1 MSVHRKEQAE
11 KAAQKLEDAMKK
23 IKNKIAEKI
32 KDVEKWKAASVDPAL
47 HFTTGQNE
55 GKYTADRDEK
65 GLPTTLA
72 NGDPVP
78 KSQMKSNAKDHE
90 KRVKTNAE
98 FTQKGG
104 ATFLDG
110 LVAEQRALEAE
121 YMKEYIKMR
130 ESFNPPART

>member
-1 MSVHRKEQAE
+1 
-11 KAAQKLEDAMKK
+11 MKK
-23 IKNKIAEKI
+23 INNKLAEKT

-90 KRVKTNAE
+90 KRVKARVKRFDGPATEPFESLNDQNFVKILSE
-98 FTQKGG
+98 FGKICQNPSKIVK
-104 ATFLDG
+104 F
-110 LVAEQRALEAE
+110 E
-121 YMKEYIKMR
+121 
-130 ESFNPPART
+130 ES

>member
-1 MSVHRKEQAE
+1 MG
-11 KAAQKLEDAMKK
+11 DAMKK
-23 IKNKIAEKI
+23 INNKLAEKT

-55 GKYTADRDEK
+55 GKYTTDRDEK

-90 KRVKTNAE
+90 KRVKSNAE

-104 ATFLDG
+104 AAFLEG
-110 LVAEQRALEAE
+110 LEAE
-121 YMKEYIKMR
+121 KKAMEAEVEK
-130 ESFNPPART
+130 NGGLLQPPSSNVSWLQ

>member
-1 MSVHRKEQAE
+1 MGTESLRKEQAE

-23 IKNKIAEKI
+23 INNKLAEKT

-47 HFTTGQNE
+47 AFTTGQNE
-55 GKYTADRDEK
+55 GKYAADRDDK

-90 KRVKTNAE
+90 KRVKSNAE
-98 FTQKGG
+98 Y
-104 ATFLDG
+104 
-110 LVAEQRALEAE
+110 VRRAGQLLWRVS
-121 YMKEYIKMR
+121 KR
-130 ESFNPPART
+130 SRR